1 MHPWVRKFGG
11 EPLRWSARRM
21 AAAFDRACDDGVAT
35 QSRVLDGLLA
45 LNVES
50 DFSRRHGLRPGMGI
64 TAFRQSVP
72 IADYEAYR
80 PWIERLKTGDL
91 SALLGR
97 RNRLLMFTLSSG
109 TTSEAKFVPI
119 TDRFLADYRRGWK
132 VWGIRAFDA
141 HPGVHRGDI
150 LQLGS
155 DHDQFRTAAGHPCG
169 NISGLVAAMQCPL
182 LKRMYAVP
190 DLVAK
195 LKDADAKSYS
205 TLRYVLGNSGVGVI
219 LTANPSTLV
228 QLSRRATEWSESL
241 LRDLH
246 NGTLTPPGQIPDPL
260 RSGLTRLARRP
271 NPSRA
276 RELQR
281 LLDRHGR
288 LPLEQAWPGLSLI
301 GVWTGGSAGAY
312 LPALRR
318 EFAGVPVRDH
328 GLSASEGRMT
338 IPFADDSSAG
348 VLDIVSNFFEFIPE
362 EEYESPHRTTLL
374 AHELEPGRNYYIL
387 LTTPSGLWRYDI
399 RDVVRCHGFHRR
411 APLLEFLHKGAHMAS
426 MTGEKLAE
434 SQVVRAVRSVV
445 EALDLKLSHFTLC
458 PVFADPAASQG
469 PGYRLI
475 VERRDLPAGFDASGF
490 CTQLD
495 EALQRENPE
504 YADKRHSSRLAP
516 VTLTPVPDGSWS
528 RFARSR
534 QGRVGGSVEQY
545 KHPCLVGSL
554 TFHAEFLE
562 RFATT
567 G

>member
-1 MHPWVRKFGG
+1 
-11 EPLRWSARRM
+11 M
-21 AAAFDRACDDGVAT
+21 AAAFDRACDDPVAT
-35 QSRVLDGLLA
+35 QTRVLDGLLS
-45 LNVES
+45 LNAES
-50 DFSRRHGLRPGMGI
+50 DFSRQHGLRPGMGV
-64 TAFRQSVP
+64 APFQRAVP

-80 PWIERLKTGDL
+80 PWIERLKAGDL

-150 LQLGS
+150 VQLGS
-155 DHDQFRTAAGHPCG
+155 DHDQFRTPAGHPCG
-169 NISGLVAAMQCPL
+169 NISGLVAAMQSPL

-195 LKDADAKSYS
+195 LKDADAKSYT
-205 TLRYVLGNSGVGVI
+205 TLRCALGNPGVGVI

-228 QLSRRATEWSESL
+228 QLSSRATGWSESL

-246 NGTLTPPGQIPDPL
+246 DGTLSPPGEIPEPL
-260 RSGLTRLARRP
+260 RAGLTRLVRRP
-271 NPSRA
+271 NPARA

-281 LLDRHGR
+281 LIDRAGR
-288 LPLEQAWPGLSLI
+288 LPLEQAWPRLSLI

-312 LPALRR
+312 LPSLRR

-338 IPFADDSSAG
+338 IPFADDCSAG
-348 VLDIVSNFFEFIPE
+348 VLDIVSNFFEFIPAA
-362 EEYESPHRTTLL
+362 EYESERRTTLL
-374 AHELEPGRNYYIL
+374 AHELEPGRDYYIL

-399 RDVVRCHGFHRR
+399 RDVVRCQGFHRR

-434 SQVVRAVRSVV
+434 SQVVRAVRNVV
-445 EALDLKLSHFTLC
+445 EELDLKLSHFTLC
-458 PVFADPAASQG
+458 PVFADPALSQG
-469 PGYRLI
+469 PGYRLL
-475 VERRDLPAGFDASGF
+475 VESRELPAGIDADGF
-490 CTQLD
+490 CERID
-495 EALQRENPE
+495 NALMRENPE
-504 YADKRHSSRLAP
+504 YAEKRRSSRLAP
-516 VTLTPVPDGSWS
+516 VALTPVADGSWS
-528 RFARSR
+528 RFAKSR

-545 KHPCLVGSL
+545 KHPCLVGGL
-554 TFHAEFLE
+554 NFHAEFLE
-562 RFATT
+562 RFGA
-567 G
+567 GD